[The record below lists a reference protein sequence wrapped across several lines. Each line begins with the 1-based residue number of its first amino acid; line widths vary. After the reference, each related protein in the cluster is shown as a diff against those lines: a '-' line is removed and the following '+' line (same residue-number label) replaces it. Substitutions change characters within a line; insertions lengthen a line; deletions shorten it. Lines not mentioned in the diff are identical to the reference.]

1 MCLNTVITF
10 LTAKM
15 CKNTKAHFRNVYK
28 DNAIMSKINCPRAF
42 DEQYSTKDYITS
54 KKHSYIIINLLIG
67 EQKWNLQ
74 DQEVQEI
81 SYLMK

>member
-1 MCLNTVITF
+1 MYLQTVKTF
-10 LTAKM
+10 LTVRM
-15 CKNTKAHFRNVYK
+15 CKNTKAHFINLYK
-28 DNAIMSKINCPRAF
+28 NNTSILKINCPRAF

>member
-1 MCLNTVITF
+1 M
-10 LTAKM
+10 
-15 CKNTKAHFRNVYK
+15 
-28 DNAIMSKINCPRAF
+28 MSKINCPRAF